1 MKVMIALV
9 VVVLIGY
16 AGLTGMKQF
25 KTNGDFA
32 ERVDH
37 ELNFVDE
44 NSMDSVKQD
53 LVNEAKKLG
62 IDLKPADIYIK
73 YEDTQQR
80 TEAQHLIG
88 NRLDVTFVNKLVTI
102 SVDYVQPLLG
112 IPFHKEITQSH
123 IRQIQAPRKE
133 PSPEMKQLLDATPQ

>member
-1 MKVMIALV
+1 MKGIIALV

-16 AGLTGMKQF
+16 ASFTGMKQF

-37 ELNFVDE
+37 ELNFVEE
-44 NSMDSVKQD
+44 NSMDSAKQD

-62 IDLKPADIYIK
+62 IDLKPEDIYIK

-80 TEAQHLIG
+80 TEAQHLVG
-88 NRLDVTFVNKLVTI
+88 NKLDVTFVNKLVTI
-102 SVDYVQPLLG
+102 TVDYVQPILG

>member
-32 ERVDH
+32 ERVNH

-53 LVNEAKKLG
+53 LVNDAKKLG

-80 TEAQHLIG
+80 TEAQHLVG

>member
-1 MKVMIALV
+1 MKGMIILV
-9 VVVLIGY
+9 IVVLIGY

-25 KTNGDFA
+25 KTNGDFE
-32 ERVDH
+32 ERIIH

-44 NSMDSVKQD
+44 NSMDSAKQD
-53 LVNEAKKLG
+53 LVNEAKKLD
-62 IDLKPADIYIK
+62 IDLKPDDIHIK
-73 YEDTQQR
+73 YEDTEQR
-80 TEAQHLIG
+80 TEAQHLVG

-102 SVDYVQPLLG
+102 TVDYVQPILG

-123 IRQIQAPRKE
+123 VRSIQAPRKE

>member
-1 MKVMIALV
+1 MKGMIALV
-9 VVVLIGY
+9 VVLMIGY
-16 AGLTGMKQF
+16 AGFTGMKQF

-32 ERVDH
+32 ERVNH

-44 NSMDSVKQD
+44 NSMDSAKQD

-62 IDLKPADIYIK
+62 IDLKPEDIYIK

-80 TEAQHLIG
+80 TEAQHLVG
-88 NRLDVTFVNKLVTI
+88 NKLDVTFVNKLVTI
-102 SVDYVQPLLG
+102 TVDYVQPLLG

>member
-32 ERVDH
+32 ERVNH

-53 LVNEAKKLG
+53 LVNDAKKLG
-62 IDLKPADIYIK
+62 IDLNPADIYIK

-80 TEAQHLIG
+80 TEAQHLVG

-102 SVDYVQPLLG
+102 TVDYVQPLLG

>member
-9 VVVLIGY
+9 VVLLIGY

-32 ERVDH
+32 ERVNH

-53 LVNEAKKLG
+53 LVNDAKKLG

-80 TEAQHLIG
+80 TEAQHLVG

-102 SVDYVQPLLG
+102 TVDYVQPLLG

>member
-9 VVVLIGY
+9 VVFLIGY
-16 AGLTGMKQF
+16 AGLTAMKQF

-44 NSMDSVKQD
+44 NSMNSVKQD
-53 LVNEAKKLG
+53 LVNDATKMG
-62 IDLKPADIYIK
+62 IDLKPENIYIK
-73 YEDTQQR
+73 YEDTEQR
-80 TEAQHLIG
+80 TEAQHLVG

-102 SVDYVQPLLG
+102 TVDYTQPLLG

-133 PSPEMKQLLDATPQ
+133 PSPEMKQLLDSTPQ

>member
-32 ERVDH
+32 ERVNH

-53 LVNEAKKLG
+53 LVNDAKKLG

-80 TEAQHLIG
+80 TEAQHLVG

-102 SVDYVQPLLG
+102 TVDYVQPLLG

-133 PSPEMKQLLDATPQ
+133 PSPEMKQLLDSSVQ

>member
-9 VVVLIGY
+9 VIVLIGY

-53 LVNEAKKLG
+53 LVNDAKKLG

-73 YEDTQQR
+73 YEDTEQR
-80 TEAQHLIG
+80 TEAQHLVG

-102 SVDYVQPLLG
+102 TVDYVQPLLG

-133 PSPEMKQLLDATPQ
+133 PSPEMKQLLDSGVQ

>member
-32 ERVDH
+32 GRVNH

-53 LVNEAKKLG
+53 LVNDAKKLG

-73 YEDTQQR
+73 YEDTEQR
-80 TEAQHLIG
+80 TEAQHLVG

-102 SVDYVQPLLG
+102 TVDYVQPLLG

>member
-9 VVVLIGY
+9 VIVLIGY
-16 AGLTGMKQF
+16 AGLTAMKQF
-25 KTNGDFA
+25 KTNGDFE
-32 ERVDH
+32 ERIIH

-44 NSMDSVKQD
+44 NSMDSAKQD

-73 YEDTQQR
+73 YEDTEQR
-80 TEAQHLIG
+80 TEAQHLVG
-88 NRLDVTFVNKLVTI
+88 NKLDVTFVNKLVTI
-102 SVDYVQPLLG
+102 TVSYVQPILG
-112 IPFHKEITQSH
+112 IPFHKGITQSH

-133 PSPEMKQLLDATPQ
+133 PSPEMKQLLDSSVQ

>member
-1 MKVMIALV
+1 MKGMIALV
-9 VVVLIGY
+9 VVLLIGY
-16 AGLTGMKQF
+16 VGLTGMKQF

-32 ERVDH
+32 ERVNH

-53 LVNEAKKLG
+53 LVNDAKKLG
-62 IDLKPADIYIK
+62 IDLTPDNIHIT
-73 YEDTQQR
+73 YEDTERR
-80 TEAQHLIG
+80 TEAQHLVG
-88 NRLDVTFVNKLVTI
+88 NKLDVTFVNKLVTI
-102 SVDYVQPLLG
+102 TVDYTQPILG

>member
-1 MKVMIALV
+1 MKGMIALV
-9 VVVLIGY
+9 VVMLIGY
-16 AGLTGMKQF
+16 AGFTGMKQL

-44 NSMDSVKQD
+44 NSMDSVKKD
-53 LVNEAKKLG
+53 LVSEAGKLG
-62 IDLKPADIYIK
+62 IDLKPENINIK
-73 YEDTQQR
+73 CEDTERR

-88 NRLDVTFVNKLVTI
+88 NKLDVAFVNKLVTI
-102 SVDYVQPLLG
+102 TVDYTQPILA
-112 IPFHKEITQSH
+112 IPFHKQITQSH
-123 IRQIQAPRKE
+123 IRQVQAPRKE

>member
-1 MKVMIALV
+1 MKGMIALV

-16 AGLTGMKQF
+16 AGLTGIRQF
-25 KTNGDFA
+25 KANGDFS

-73 YEDTQQR
+73 YEDTQQG
-80 TEAQHLIG
+80 TVAQHLVG

-102 SVDYVQPLLG
+102 TVEYVQPILG
-112 IPFHKEITQSH
+112 IPFHKQITQSH

>member
-1 MKVMIALV
+1 MKGMIALV
-9 VVVLIGY
+9 IVLLIGY

-25 KTNGDFA
+25 KTNGDFT
-32 ERVDH
+32 ERIIH

-53 LVNEAKKLG
+53 LINDAKKLG
-62 IDLKPADIYIK
+62 IDLKLDDIHIR
-73 YEDTQQR
+73 YEDTEQR
-80 TEAQHLIG
+80 TEAQHLVG
-88 NRLDVTFVNKLVTI
+88 NKLDVTFVNKLVTI
-102 SVDYVQPLLG
+102 TVDYTQPILL

-133 PSPEMKQLLDATPQ
+133 MSPEMKQLLDSNQQ

>member
-32 ERVDH
+32 ERVNH

-53 LVNEAKKLG
+53 LVNDAKKLG

-73 YEDTQQR
+73 YEDTEQR
-80 TEAQHLIG
+80 TEAQHLVG

-102 SVDYVQPLLG
+102 TVDYVQPLLG

>member
-1 MKVMIALV
+1 MKGMIALV
-9 VVVLIGY
+9 VVLLIGY
-16 AGLTGMKQF
+16 AGFTGMKQF

-32 ERVDH
+32 ERVNH

-44 NSMDSVKQD
+44 NSMDSAKQD

-62 IDLKPADIYIK
+62 IDLKPEDIYIK

-80 TEAQHLIG
+80 TEAQHLVG
-88 NRLDVTFVNKLVTI
+88 NKLDVTFVNKLVTI
-102 SVDYVQPLLG
+102 TVDYVQPLLG

>member
-9 VVVLIGY
+9 VVFLIGY

-32 ERVDH
+32 TQIEQEV
-37 ELNFVDE
+37 NFVDE

-53 LVNEAKKLG
+53 LVNDAKKLG
-62 IDLKPADIYIK
+62 IELKPDDVHIK
-73 YEDTQQR
+73 YEDTEQR
-80 TEAQHLIG
+80 TEAQHLVG
-88 NRLDVTFVNKLVTI
+88 NKLDVTFVNKFVTI
-102 SVDYVQPLLG
+102 TVDYVQPLLG
-112 IPFHKEITQSH
+112 IPFHKEITESH

-133 PSPEMKQLLDATPQ
+133 PSPEMKQLLDGAAQ

>member
-9 VVVLIGY
+9 VVLLIGY

-32 ERVDH
+32 ERVNH

-53 LVNEAKKLG
+53 LVNDAKKLG

-80 TEAQHLIG
+80 TEAQHLVG

-102 SVDYVQPLLG
+102 TVDYVQPILG

>member
-1 MKVMIALV
+1 MKGMIVLV
-9 VVVLIGY
+9 VALLIASSGF
-16 AGLTGMKQF
+16 TGMKQF
-25 KTNGDFA
+25 KTNGDFS
-32 ERVDH
+32 ERVGH

-53 LVNEAKKLG
+53 LVTDAKKLG
-62 IDLKPADIYIK
+62 IDLTPDNIHIK
-73 YEDTQQR
+73 YEDTEQR
-80 TEAQHLIG
+80 TEAQHLVG

-102 SVDYVQPLLG
+102 TVDYVQPILG

-133 PSPEMKQLLDATPQ
+133 PSPEMKQLLDSGAQ

>member
-1 MKVMIALV
+1 MKGMIILV
-9 VVVLIGY
+9 VVLLIGY
-16 AGLTGMKQF
+16 AGLTSMKQF

-32 ERVDH
+32 ERVNH

-53 LVNEAKKLG
+53 LINDAKKMD
-62 IDLKPADIYIK
+62 IDLKPEDIHIK
-73 YEDTQQR
+73 YEDTEQR
-80 TEAQHLIG
+80 TEAQHLVG
-88 NRLDVTFVNKLVTI
+88 NKLDVTFVNKFVSIT
-102 SVDYVQPLLG
+102 VDYVQPILG
-112 IPFHKEITQSH
+112 IPFHKEITDSH